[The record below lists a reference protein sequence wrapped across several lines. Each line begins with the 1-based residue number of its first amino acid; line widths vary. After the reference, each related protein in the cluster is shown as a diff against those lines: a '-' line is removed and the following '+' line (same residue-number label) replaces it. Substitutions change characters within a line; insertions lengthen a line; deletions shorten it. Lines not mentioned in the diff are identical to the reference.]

1 MFSKAK
7 ETSKPQQQPSQ
18 RQPQQ
23 VRRNV
28 KSAPSII
35 SGDMTVHGT
44 LTASGDIQVD
54 GKVEGDIE
62 SSSLTVGEKATVHGE
77 ITCEEV
83 AIRGRVIGSV
93 RANRVQLSSTSH
105 VEGDIFH
112 QALAVE
118 TGAFFEGNCRHSDN
132 PMSEN
137 VPQGRGGRKGGIKS
151 LVPGEDGMSAGMA
164 APTGRSAGRS
174 NNGRAP
180 VEAQSALQRLT
191 GSSNRKTHD

>member
-7 ETSKPQQQPSQ
+7 QEPNVKAVQ
-18 RQPQQ
+18 QPQQ

-35 SGDMTVHGT
+35 SGDMTVQGT
-44 LTASGDIQVD
+44 LVATGDIQVD
-54 GKVEGDIE
+54 GKVEGDIQ
-62 SSSLTVGEKATVHGE
+62 SSSLTVGEKATVHGD
-77 ITCEEV
+77 IACENV

-93 RANRVQLSSTSH
+93 RANRVELSATSH
-105 VEGDIFH
+105 VEGDILH

-132 PMSEN
+132 PMSEAL
-137 VPQGRGGRKGGIKS
+137 PSGRGSKGGIKS
-151 LVPGEDGMSAGMA
+151 LVGDDSKLDGQ
-164 APTGRSAGRS
+164 APPRPGRSS

-180 VEAQSALQRLT
+180 AEAQSALQRLT
-191 GSSNRKTHD
+191 GGSSRKNQD